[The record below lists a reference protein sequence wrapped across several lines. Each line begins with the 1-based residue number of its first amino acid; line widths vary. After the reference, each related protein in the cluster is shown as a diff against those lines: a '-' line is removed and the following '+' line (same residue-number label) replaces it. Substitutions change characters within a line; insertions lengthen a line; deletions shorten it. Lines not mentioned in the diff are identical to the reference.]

1 METGNEALY
10 EVGVLNEKQL
20 KDFAVSLSKDIKG
33 GEIIFL
39 RGELGSGKTSF
50 VKGFAAGFGIDD
62 KTVRS
67 PTFTIVNEYPGETLE
82 LIHIDLYRLQSKEE
96 VIELALEDIIDETT
110 VMVVE
115 WPKLCEGLFEN
126 NIEILFYH
134 HDKSHRE
141 IKINLIDNK
150 TYNNVKNWLKRHVHK

>member
-1 METGNEALY
+1 METGNETLY

-20 KDFAVSLSKDIKG
+20 KDFALSLSKDIKG

-39 RGELGSGKTSF
+39 RGELGSGKTTF
-50 VKGFAAGFGIDD
+50 VKGFAAGFGIDE

-82 LIHIDLYRLQSKEE
+82 MIHVDLYRLQSKEE

-126 NIEILFYH
+126 NIEVFFYH

-141 IKINLIDNK
+141 IKFNFIDNR
-150 TYNNVKNWLKRHVHK
+150 TYNNVRNWLKRHVHK